1 MLAMIEVNL
10 LPPEYRPR
18 ESTNVSLMVTLVGG
32 LAVLGGLVLWW
43 LSLNSQLDE
52 LTLQNEALT
61 RKRDDLKVEEVKVD
75 KLKEEI
81 ARQKARQET
90 IIEISQSKV
99 MWSQKLD
106 QLSNILATSGYEKFW
121 VGKMTLAKST
131 KGAILTLSFSGIGN
145 SLSDV
150 ASLRDTM
157 KNDANFFYHFTE
169 LQNSQVK
176 RVSIDGYANATE
188 KMDFEIKLPLESP
201 VQAGPGG
208 PR

>member
-32 LAVLGGLVLWW
+32 LAVLGGLVLWL
-43 LSLNSQLDE
+43 LSLNSELDQLK
-52 LTLQNEALT
+52 LQNESLT
-61 RKRDDLKVEEVKVD
+61 RKRDDLKVLEANVD

-90 IIEISQSKV
+90 IIEISQSKI
-99 MWSQKLD
+99 MWSQKLE
-106 QLSNILATSGYEKFW
+106 QLANILGTSGYEKFW
-121 VGKMTLAKST
+121 VS
-131 KGAILTLSFSGIGN
+131 TLSLTKQAKGSTFTLKFSGIGN

-150 ASLRDTM
+150 AALRDTM
-157 KNDANFFYHFTE
+157 KNDANFFYHFSE
-169 LQNSQVK
+169 LQNPSV
-176 RVSIDGYANATE
+176 RRTAIEGYANATE
-188 KMDFEIKLPLESP
+188 KVDFEIKLPLELP
-201 VQAGPGG
+201 VQAGPGA

>member
-18 ESTNVSLMVTLVGG
+18 ESTNVSLMVTLLGG

-52 LTLQNEALT
+52 LTLLNETLT
-61 RKRDDLKVEEVKVD
+61 RKRDDLKVLEQKVI

-99 MWSQKLD
+99 MWSQKLE
-106 QLSNILATSGYEKFW
+106 QLANILATGGYEKFW
-121 VGKMTLAKST
+121 VSNLSLAKSA
-131 KGAILTLSFSGIGN
+131 KGSLFTLKFSSIGS

-150 ASLRDTM
+150 ALLRDTM
-157 KNDANFFYHFTE
+157 KTDANFFYHFSE
-169 LQNSQVK
+169 LQNTSVK
-176 RVSIDGYANATE
+176 RNDVKGYANATE
-188 KMDFEIKLPLESP
+188 KLDFEIRLPLESP
-201 VQAGPGG
+201 VQAGPPGA
-208 PR
+208 R